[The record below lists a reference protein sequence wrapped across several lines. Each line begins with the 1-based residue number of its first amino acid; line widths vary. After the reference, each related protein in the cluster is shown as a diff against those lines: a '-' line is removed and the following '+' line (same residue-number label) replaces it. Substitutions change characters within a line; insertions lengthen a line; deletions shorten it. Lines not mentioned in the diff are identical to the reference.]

1 MKNEDIAKLSEQVDR
16 KFIETYSI
24 DDYEILTDDGWK
36 DISQIG
42 KTVEY
47 KIWEVKTESHDLK
60 CADTH
65 IVFDEGMNEVFVKDL
80 VVGQM
85 IQTEDGLE
93 EVLSVVELD
102 EADNMY
108 DIQVDSEDHRYFTN
122 GILSHNS
129 TMYCIY
135 ALWLTT
141 FWPEKIILLLA
152 NKMATALD
160 LLSRIAMAYQYM
172 PKWIKSACLEFN
184 KSSITF
190 ANLSAIK
197 AFASSSDAARG

>member
-24 DDYEILTDDGWK
+24 DDYEIQTDDGWK

-47 KIWEVKTESHDLK
+47 KIWEVKTKNHELK

-85 IQTEDGLE
+85 IQTDDGLE

-108 DIQVDSEDHRYFTN
+108 DI
-122 GILSHNS
+122 
-129 TMYCIY
+129 
-135 ALWLTT
+135 
-141 FWPEKIILLLA
+141 
-152 NKMATALD
+152 
-160 LLSRIAMAYQYM
+160 
-172 PKWIKSACLEFN
+172 
-184 KSSITF
+184 
-190 ANLSAIK
+190 
-197 AFASSSDAARG
+197 